1 MAENVSELSEKEKR
15 KLVDDLLRN
24 IRNPYT
30 EADVPASK
38 EDIIR
43 GLDDVLEGMRSGPS
57 PASQALDLTTQAVS
71 AGYEALPE
79 PIQRGVEATGQGAKV
94 VGSKFMEFL
103 GPLDKPRGALA
114 GAWEEFGPEEASV
127 MDERSMARRIW
138 EGMGEGWRD
147 PSSKSYFPEQIR
159 TDLAETGTTGKV
171 ASVVGDIAANVAGDP
186 LTYLATPLVSL
197 PYHGLKWVANF
208 IAGTRPM
215 QAGINAAPVRT
226 VLEAFNVYVGDAG
239 KAKRIM
245 DDLRRQKRG
254 SNILSDREEV
264 LLNEELAAIAARA
277 GVSVPELKSALLQD
291 IETGALPSQVDEARA
306 RGDKYIAPESELG
319 RVSDEAVG
327 FAEGERKVM
336 SDILAEEQA
345 AGLAVEDI
353 MRITKESGEAERAAE
368 LGIGGFYP
376 HVLGK
381 GATLSEKVSSWF
393 SQALPYAIGR
403 GVPGT
408 VREINNARGRTVF
421 MDDPLVL
428 RTLRQK
434 WSRQALF
441 KNRMLDRLTSE
452 LGTKLGK
459 APEGYVHPVGRR
471 KTLFD
476 EAGNPLPADFIKI
489 DGHAIPAEAKRIL
502 DKQLWVVRDPK
513 RLTVPL
519 KAFDEVQ
526 RWWKKYALALRPA
539 WHSRNAFSNFWNN
552 WFIGGLTNPA
562 RYGQAAAIQKAM
574 QFKKGDVV
582 SEIDRLAGR
591 LTGKAVDPTFKVPG
605 TGMTREEIWEAAV
618 NSGIYEAGLYGTDI
632 EQAARAASNVPFTT
646 EWKGINKAFAA
657 GKTVENNARIAL
669 FIDRLAKG
677 DNIEDAAQMVRRA
690 LFDYAD
696 LSPFEQRYMKRIF
709 PFYTWTRKNIPA
721 QLHAVL
727 QHPDR
732 ANKINIIVG
741 GIQRDVP
748 KVNDD
753 DIEQWA
759 IDQFPIMLSGKEAE
773 DTHTFITALSYLPT
787 AELNKI
793 FTDPESFVN
802 FVGQMGTPLLKVPFE
817 IFANYDTFRERPI
830 DFMKQLGETHGK
842 DWGEGKFFGLVSPIG
857 KEGSESFLGI
867 KMTPRQKHL
876 FQAIVLLGEIDRA
889 NPFGIFGDEET
900 GRKSWAGAQRTT
912 NDISPAARL
921 IRAAIGARI
930 YQREKGAKARYEG
943 ASSAYAV
950 IELSNLLGSS
960 KVSRN
965 PELVKHTLSL
975 IQQAMG
981 QEEGTEYKE
990 RFGL

>member
-1 MAENVSELSEKEKR
+1 MAENPYELSEKER
-15 KLVDDLLRN
+15 RRLADELYYSSV
-24 IRNPYT
+24 NPYDP
-30 EADVPASK
+30 EATAPETREELIEGVRDISGAMQYGDSPISQVGDVISS
-38 EDIIR
+38 IY
-43 GLDDVLEGMRSGPS
+43 DVVP
-57 PASQALDLTTQAVS
+57 D
-71 AGYEALPE
+71 

-94 VGSKFMEFL
+94 VGSRFMDFL

-114 GAWEEFGPEEASV
+114 GAWEELGPEATSV
-127 MDERSMARRIW
+127 MDERSMVQRIL

-171 ASVVGDIAANVAGDP
+171 ASVIGDITANVAGDP
-186 LTYLATPLVSL
+186 LTYTPAAVISV
-197 PYHGLKWVANF
+197 PYKLIRGAAEM
-208 IAGTRPM
+208 IAATRPV
-215 QAGINAAPVRT
+215 QAGITAAPVRT

-291 IETGALPSQVDEARA
+291 IETGSLPSQVDEARA
-306 RGDKYIAPESELG
+306 RGDKYIAPDSELG
-319 RVSDEAVG
+319 RISDEAVG

-408 VREINNARGRTVF
+408 VRDINNARGRTVF

-441 KNRMLDRLTSE
+441 SNRMLDRLTSE

-513 RLTVPL
+513 RLNVPL

-618 NSGIYEAGLYGTDI
+618 NSGIYEAGLYGTDV
-632 EQAARAASNVPFTT
+632 EQAARAASNIPGAT

-677 DNIEDAAQMVRRA
+677 DTIEDAAQMVRKA

-732 ANKINIIVG
+732 ANKLNIIVG

-793 FTDPESFVN
+793 FTNPESFAN
-802 FVGQMGTPLLKVPFE
+802 FVGQMGTPLFKVPLE

-830 DFMKQLGETHGK
+830 DFMEQLGKTHGR
-842 DWGEGKFFGLVSPIG
+842 DWGEGFFKSVPGV
-857 KEGSESFLGI
+857 EGSESFLGI
-867 KMTPRQKHL
+867 KMTPKQRHL
-876 FQAIVLLGEIDRA
+876 AQSIVLLGELDRA
-889 NPFGIFGDEET
+889 NPLGIFGDEET

-943 ASSAYAV
+943 ASLAYELT
-950 IELSNLLGSS
+950 ELSNLLGSS
-960 KVSRN
+960 RVARN
-965 PELVKHTLSL
+965 PELIKHILSI
-975 IQQAMG
+975 IQQATG

>member
-1 MAENVSELSEKEKR
+1 MAENPYELSEKER
-15 KLVDDLLRN
+15 RRLADELYYSSV
-24 IRNPYT
+24 NPYDT
-30 EADVPASK
+30 FSGEPPQTREELIESMQDFAGA
-38 EDIIR
+38 
-43 GLDDVLEGMRSGPS
+43 MQHGPS
-57 PASQALDLTTQAVS
+57 PASQIGDVIS
-71 AGYEALPE
+71 SIYDVVPD
-79 PIQRGVEATGQGAKV
+79 PIQSGIEGIGQGAKV
-94 VGSKFMEFL
+94 AGSKFMDIL
-103 GPLDKPRGALA
+103 APLDKPRGFAA
-114 GAWEEFGPEEASV
+114 GAWEELGPEQASV
-127 MDERSMARRIW
+127 TDPRGLGQRVW
-138 EGMGEGWRD
+138 EGAVEGWRD

-159 TDLAETGTTGKV
+159 TDLSETGTAGKV
-171 ASVVGDIAANVAGDP
+171 ASVAGDITSNIIGDP
-186 LTYLATPLVSL
+186 LTWTPAAVVSV
-197 PYHGLKWVANF
+197 PYKLIKGAMQM
-208 IAGTRPM
+208 IAATRPA

-245 DDLRRQKRG
+245 DDLRRQQRG
-254 SNILSDREEV
+254 ANILSDREEF

-291 IETGALPSQVDEARA
+291 IETGALPSQVDEAAA
-306 RGDKYIAPESELG
+306 RGETRIAPDSELAAM
-319 RVSDEAVG
+319 SDEAVG
-327 FAEGERKVM
+327 FAEGERKYM
-336 SDILAEEQA
+336 SEILAQEKA
-345 AGLAVEDI
+345 AGLEVEDI
-353 MRITKESGEAERAAE
+353 MRITEESGLAERAAALE
-368 LGIGGFYP
+368 IGGFYP
-376 HVLGK
+376 HVLDK
-381 GATLSEKVSSWF
+381 GATLSQKVSSF
-393 SQALPYAIGR
+393 FNQALPYAIGR

-408 VREINNARGRTVF
+408 IREINEARGRTVF

-428 RTLRQK
+428 RTLRKK
-434 WSRQALF
+434 WSRNALF
-441 KNRMLDRLTSE
+441 ANRMLDRLTAE

-459 APEGYVHPVGRR
+459 TPEGYVHPVGRR

-476 EAGNPLPADFIKI
+476 EEGNPLPADFLKI

-502 DKQLWVVRDPK
+502 DKQLWVARDPK
-513 RLTVPL
+513 RLNVPL

-552 WFIGGLTNPA
+552 WFIGGLTNPK
-562 RYGQAAAIQKAM
+562 RYGQAAAVQKAM
-574 QFKKGDVV
+574 QYKKGDIV

-591 LTGKAVDPTFKVPG
+591 LTGKVVDPSFKVPG

-632 EQAARAASNVPFTT
+632 EQAALRGASNIPGAT

-657 GKTVENNARIAL
+657 GKTVENNARLAL

-677 DNIEDAAQMVRRA
+677 DNIEDAAQMVRKA

-696 LSPFEQRYMKRIF
+696 LSPFEKQTMKRMF

-748 KVNDD
+748 KINDD
-753 DIEQWA
+753 DIEQWVK
-759 IDQFPIMLSGKEAE
+759 DQFPVMISGKQAE
-773 DTHTFITALSYLPT
+773 DTYTFITAMSYLPT

-793 FTDPESFVN
+793 FTNPRSFGQ
-802 FVGQMGTPLLKVPFE
+802 FVAQMGTPLLKVPLE
-817 IFANYDTFRERPI
+817 ILMNWDSFREKPI
-830 DFMKQLGETHGK
+830 DFMEHLGKTHGK
-842 DWGEGKFFGLVSPIG
+842 DWGEGFFKSVPGV
-857 KEGSESFLGI
+857 EGSESFLGI
-867 KMTPRQKHL
+867 KMTPMQRHL
-876 FQAIVLLGEIDRA
+876 FQSIVLLGEIDRA
-889 NPFGIFGDEET
+889 NPLGVFGEKD

-921 IRAAIGARI
+921 IRAVIGARI
-930 YQREKGAKARYEG
+930 YERERGAKTRYEG
-943 ASSAYAV
+943 ASLAYELT
-950 IELSNLLGSS
+950 ELSNLLGRS
-960 KVSRN
+960 KVARN
-965 PELVKHTLSL
+965 PELVKHVLSL

-981 QEEGTEYKE
+981 QGEGTQYEE